1 MTDNS
6 SQTFRNVYERFYNEF
21 RRYLW
26 PYSVLVNLADLECDI
41 YSAFLNLPKL
51 KTDFARLN
59 SVTRQIRSDDV
70 AFGKVYRELENLINE
85 TTSNSYMLINRVAE
99 INPQNSKI
107 LNLANNEEE
116 ENVEE
121 INDEDIK
128 EVH

>member
-41 YSAFLNLPKL
+41 YSAFLNLSKL

-59 SVTRQIRSDDV
+59 SVTRQVRSDDM

-85 TTSNSYMLINRVAE
+85 TTSNSYMLINRVEA

-107 LNLANNEEE
+107 LNLAGNKE

-121 INDEDIK
+121 IENEDIK